1 MVRNV
6 MIVWIVNP
14 QITQILQ
21 ITEMIR
27 DIVQNVPNFRKTNG
41 GSSFLT
47 HSIYLVTVRYFEP
60 LNGKD
65 EGRILNIKGM

>member
-27 DIVQNVPNFRKTNG
+27 DIVQNVPNFKKTTG
-41 GSSFLT
+41 VFILDEFYLSS
-47 HSIYLVTVRYFEP
+47 HSTIF
-60 LNGKD
+60 
-65 EGRILNIKGM
+65 